1 MAARE
6 TVADLN
12 WNGDVLVKLAAIVA
26 GGVLLTGFSELN
38 VTGQGRDL
46 NCRLQIADCRW
57 PDRSDR
63 GLHAGLPPGPRS
75 AIANRQSAV
84 PASVR
89 VGVLQD
95 GSYRVS
101 TIPLEQYVA
110 RVVAGEAALNSDP
123 AALQALA
130 ITVRTFALA
139 NRGRHH
145 ADGFDMCD
153 ETHCQV
159 MRTATAAT
167 ERAARD
173 TEGRVLLH
181 NGRPASVYYSA
192 SCGGRTEVPS
202 AVWPGAVNPRFLP
215 SRPDKACRGEP
226 AWTADIPSADL
237 ERALVAAGFR
247 GGLRSIRVASRN
259 ESGRV
264 ARLTIEGFTP
274 PDISG
279 QDLRVAV
286 GRTLGWRFIKS
297 TAFDLTQSGSV
308 YRFAGQGSGHGVGLC
323 VIGATR
329 LAASGQR
336 STAILNRYFPG
347 LQIGRAKP

>member
-1 MAARE
+1 MARE

-12 WNGDVLVKLAAIVA
+12 GNGDLLVKLAAIVA
-26 GGVLLTGFSELN
+26 GGALLTLFNDLN
-38 VTGQGRDL
+38 VS
-46 NCRLQIADCRW
+46 
-57 PDRSDR
+57 SDR
-63 GLHAGLPPGPRS
+63 GLNVGRSPGPRS
-75 AIANRQSAV
+75 AIDNRQSAV
-84 PASVR
+84 PVTVR
-89 VGVLQD
+89 VGVLQN

-101 TIPLEQYVA
+101 AIPLEGYVA
-110 RVVAGEAALNSDP
+110 RVVAGEAALNSEP

-139 NRGRHH
+139 NRGRHR

-167 ERAARD
+167 ERAAHD
-173 TEGRVLLH
+173 TKGRVLLH

-202 AVWPGAVNPRFLP
+202 AVWPGAANPPYLP
-215 SRPDKACRGEP
+215 SRPDRACSGEP
-226 AWTADIPSADL
+226 AWTADIRSADL
-237 ERALVAAGFR
+237 ERALVAAGFM
-247 GGLRSIRVASRN
+247 GGLRGIRVASRN

-264 ARLTIEGFTP
+264 AHMTIEGFTP
-274 PDISG
+274 SDISG

-286 GRTLGWRFIKS
+286 GRTLGWQFIKS
-297 TAFDLTQSGSV
+297 TAFDLTRSGSV

-323 VIGATR
+323 VIGATH

-336 STAILNRYFPG
+336 AAAILHRYFPG
-347 LQIGRAKP
+347 LQIGQAKESTMSH